1 MYWETVMFMG
11 NKYIVSIDDGGMRGF
26 IFTVSKVGVPL
37 NLVIIDGLTKEE
49 ADKIIKALKSKEPK
63 QIDDWVDC
71 VFFSEPIAGKHAQ
84 EIFEDRLK
92 KAMEEG
98 RCV

>member
-1 MYWETVMFMG
+1 MQWETVMFMG
-11 NKYIVSIDDGGMRGF
+11 NEYIVSIDDGGMRGYVL
-26 IFTVSKVGVPL
+26 TVSRVGKPYY
-37 NLVIIDGLTKEE
+37 LVMIDGLTKEE
-49 ADKIIKALKSKEPK
+49 TDEITKVLKNKEPR
-63 QIDDWVDC
+63 QVDDWVDC